1 VRVLKRSRPLFL
13 AALALGLLAAHPLFA
28 QTAAE
33 RAAEAGE
40 LVTLKGQKIL
50 RLYGED
56 AKERGFAHGYYL
68 ASGIIEAMDDALKSL
83 PFFTVEKFEKRLI
96 PWSKDH
102 FQWDPASVREFEGVF
117 EGLCAKLGEKERV
130 CPALGRSVT
139 LDDIYAINVVADY
152 YGPACSGFSAWGP
165 LTEDGK
171 VVYGRNLDF
180 PIGPRAVGNQ
190 VILANERLRAHDK
203 EPKRKAWIGVGWP
216 GLITVFTAMNEDG
229 LVCCLHDATNVI
241 KGGPKD
247 GYVARGLLL
256 RRMLEAI
263 DPDEGDPAAAAAKM
277 ADERPAACGNLFHLA
292 WPAAVAQKLKST
304 PSAVLEFDG
313 TGREE
318 AGAKA
323 VSIRRMDERN
333 YLVVTNHYCVR
344 SKELECNRFAHIT
357 DDLAALVRNN
367 QKIDLAAARKLLIGG
382 ELPTAAHTVVFLP
395 DSRTMHVAITRA
407 NFLSTRVAATAFSVK
422 ELLKRGNADKEK

>member
-1 VRVLKRSRPLFL
+1 MRILPRSRRLFL
-13 AALALGLLAAHPLFA
+13 ATLALGLLAAQSLYA

-40 LVTLKGQKIL
+40 LVTLKGQKVL

-68 ASGIIEAMDDALKSL
+68 ASGIVEAMDDALKSL

-102 FQWDPASVREFEGVF
+102 FQWDAASVREFEGVF
-117 EGLCAKLGEKERV
+117 EGLCAKLSEKERV
-130 CPALGRSVT
+130 CPALGRAVT
-139 LDDIYAINVVADY
+139 LDDIYAINVIADY

-190 VILANERLRAHDK
+190 VLLANERLRGHEK
-203 EPKRKAWIGVGWP
+203 EPKRRAWIGVGWP

-263 DPDEGDPAAAAAKM
+263 DPDECDPAAAAAKM
-277 ADERPAACGNLFHLA
+277 AAERPAACGNLFHLA
-292 WPAAVAQKLKST
+292 WPAAAAQKHKST

-333 YLVVTNHYCVR
+333 YLVVTNHYCLR

-357 DDLAALVRNN
+357 DDLAALARNN
-367 QKIDLAAARKLLIGG
+367 QKVDLAAARKLLIGG

-407 NFLSTRVAATAFSVK
+407 NFLSTRVAATAFSAK